1 MEKIVL
7 ALSGGVDSAVAVH
20 LLQQQGYDVY
30 GYTFV
35 NGRDEAKRKSI
46 IEDAAAVAAHF
57 GIPHEIEDLTE
68 DFEKTVISYFS
79 DSYFQ
84 AKTPN
89 PCVFCNRAMKFPKL
103 LAYAD
108 RLGIEKV
115 ATGHYVQMKEGRIC
129 RAEDRKKDQSYVLCL
144 LPEEFYPRFVFPLG
158 AYHKP
163 QIRRIA
169 EELNLPVAHK
179 EDSQEICFIPDDDYK
194 AFLTDRF
201 PEGFRDG
208 DFLDTEGN
216 PLGRHKGLPFYTIG
230 QRRGIGIAFGSPK
243 YVVRLDAENNAVVIG
258 DKEDLMTRT
267 FRVKNANLVDRPE
280 EAFSCTVKIRYLS
293 DPVPAEVRPLGEGR
307 CEVILEEPQ
316 KSVTPGQYAVF
327 YRGDILLGGGEIED
341 PSLSCSSGSERN
353 R

>member
-20 LLQQQGYDVY
+20 LLQRQGYDVY

-35 NGRDEAKRKSI
+35 TGNDEEKRKSI
-46 IEDAAAVAAHF
+46 TEDAAAVAAHF
-57 GIPHEIEDLTE
+57 GIPHEIEDLAE
-68 DFEKTVISYFS
+68 EFESTVVSYFA
-79 DSYFQ
+79 DSYFA

-115 ATGHYVQMKEGRIC
+115 ATGHYVRMKESRIY
-129 RAEDRKKDQSYVLCL
+129 RAKDRKKDQSYVLCL
-144 LPEEFYPRFVFPLG
+144 LPEELYPRFIFPLG
-158 AYHKP
+158 DYEKP

-169 EELNLPVAHK
+169 EELTLPVAHK

-194 AFLTDRF
+194 AFLTSCFPHRF
-201 PEGFRDG
+201 RPG
-208 DFLDTEGN
+208 DFLDIRGN
-216 PLGRHKGLPFYTIG
+216 VLGRHKGLPFYTIG
-230 QRRGIGIAFGSPK
+230 QRRGIGLAFGTPK
-243 YVVRLDAENNAVVIG
+243 YVVRLDSEKNAVVIG

-267 FRVKNANLVDRPE
+267 FRVKNVNLIDRPE
-280 EAFSCTVKIRYLS
+280 KAFSCTVKIRYLG
-293 DPVPAEVRPLGEGR
+293 DPVPAEVRPCGEGR

-327 YRGDILLGGGEIED
+327 YRGDLLLGGGEIED
-341 PSLSCSSGSERN
+341 PSLSCSSGSDRN